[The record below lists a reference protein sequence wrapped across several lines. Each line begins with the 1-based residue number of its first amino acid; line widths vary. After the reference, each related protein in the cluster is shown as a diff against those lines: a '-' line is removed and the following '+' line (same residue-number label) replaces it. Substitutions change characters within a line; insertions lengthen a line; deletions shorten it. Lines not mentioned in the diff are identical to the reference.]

1 MTLTA
6 ILRDAFAAGFT
17 QLTEGYDAGEIV
29 GYGVCSDGDAH
40 SLYLAAHTRT
50 ARDEQI
56 EEDPEGAVDYVW
68 TLDEWD
74 LPDEDAAA
82 HDHVPTANQAI
93 ADLDDSDIE
102 AHRDLVWSAVVDAM
116 ALLVDEGFFARS
128 PDAVRVVLVN
138 DGGDESAQ
146 CDWNLRL
153 NGEDR
158 RPELVE
164 YFGLD
169 D

>member
-1 MTLTA
+1 M
-6 ILRDAFAAGFT
+6 
-17 QLTEGYDAGEIV
+17 
-29 GYGVCSDGDAH
+29 
-40 SLYLAAHTRT
+40 
-50 ARDEQI
+50 
-56 EEDPEGAVDYVW
+56 DYVW

-93 ADLDDSDIE
+93 AYLDDSDIE

-146 CDWNLRL
+146 CDWNVRL

-158 RPELVE
+158 RPELAQ